1 LVSGHSGIGKS
12 SIVNGLHKAIVLSR
26 GIFVSGK
33 FDQYKRDIPYAT
45 LAQAFQAL
53 IRQIL
58 SRNEAEV
65 ARRRDALREA
75 VGPNGQLLVNLI
87 PELEL
92 IIGKQASVPELS
104 AQDAENRF
112 LSVFRAF
119 LGVFARKE
127 HPLALFL
134 DDLQW
139 LDAATLKLI
148 EHILTH
154 PDVRHLLL
162 IGAYRDNEVSPAHPL
177 MVTLDS
183 IRKTSTMV
191 RDIVLTPLSLDDV
204 GQLIADSVREERALV
219 EPLARLVYEK
229 SSASRRRPR
238 PTPTGS
244 R

>member
-1 LVSGHSGIGKS
+1 MRSFSTTC
-12 SIVNGLHKAIVLSR
+12 NG
-26 GIFVSGK
+26 
-33 FDQYKRDIPYAT
+33 
-45 LAQAFQAL
+45 
-53 IRQIL
+53 
-58 SRNEAEV
+58 
-65 ARRRDALREA
+65 
-75 VGPNGQLLVNLI
+75 
-87 PELEL
+87 
-92 IIGKQASVPELS
+92 
-104 AQDAENRF
+104 
-112 LSVFRAF
+112 
-119 LGVFARKE
+119 
-127 HPLALFL
+127 
-134 DDLQW
+134 

-162 IGAYRDNEVSPAHPL
+162 IGAYRDNEVSSGHPL

-183 IRKTSTMV
+183 IRKTSTTV